1 MSQKL
6 QLWHPI
12 LGVLRLLELQGVGW
26 VGLVRWCKGR
36 GGVQIVS
43 YTLDSSADLNAI
55 GTVLLKVSPELDTC
69 CPAAPS
75 PATAQWSQ
83 HMETELPEV
92 SNHV

>member
-1 MSQKL
+1 M
-6 QLWHPI
+6 
-12 LGVLRLLELQGVGW
+12 
-26 VGLVRWCKGR
+26 
-36 GGVQIVS
+36 S